1 MNFKIITR
9 IARTELATL
18 FYSPVAWLLLLAF
31 ACQVGNDFGTIMA
44 EIAKIPVL
52 GRDITFSI
60 TAGVVLGHWGL
71 YEAIQDTIYLYI
83 PLLTMNLMSREY
95 ASGSIKLLYS
105 SPVNSTQIV
114 LGKFLSMVAFALIFV
129 IILAL
134 PMIAVDY
141 TTPNIDIPLI
151 LSGLLAMFLL
161 ILTYCAVGLFMSTLT
176 SYQIVAAVA
185 TLSTLTFLNYIG
197 KIGQTSPFFRE
208 ITYWLS
214 LKGRASEMVGGLI
227 CSDDVVY
234 FLVVIAMFL
243 AFSVII
249 LSNEKA
255 HRPLWNKALRYVGV
269 LACAVLVGYISSRPV
284 MMTFHDATYSKQNT
298 LSTASQEVMSRLE
311 GPMTIT
317 TYVNLFDGEF
327 NVASPQSQMD
337 DKARFKQYTRFK
349 PEIKMKYVYYYTTP
363 TDTAFLAK
371 YPGMTIEEI
380 VADVAKKKKINPK
393 KLVTA
398 ESLKDEIDLKE
409 ENYRFVRVIERG
421 SGEKARLRLYDDMFH
436 HPNEPEISAAMKKML
451 VEPVKV
457 GALVGH
463 GERSI
468 KKGGDRDYSIF
479 ATRQR
484 MRNSMINQGFDVL
497 EVNLAEVGD
506 VPENINILLIP
517 EMRQAMTDEELASI
531 DRFVERGG
539 NLVILAD
546 VGRQEAMNP
555 LMARFGMRLLDGQIA
570 QPSPINPYHLVLS
583 RATQMAADTLK
594 GPYRTIRGRLD
605 YNAITMPGAV
615 ALEMVDSTK
624 FRPMTLLMT
633 DTLQTW
639 IERQTTDFIE
649 ETPVCDSIRGNE
661 RIGSYVTAVA
671 LTRMHKGKQ
680 QRILVMGDADCWSN
694 AELLASR
701 SGINAHNFSM
711 IPNAF
716 RWLCYGEFPV
726 SSPRPKHRDMETSLT
741 PMMMPTIKNIY
752 CIGIPFVIGLIGVIV
767 IMRRKRG

>member
-31 ACQVGNDFGTIMA
+31 ACQVGIDFGNIMT
-44 EIAKIPVL
+44 EIAKIKIL
-52 GRDITFSI
+52 GREITFSI

-95 ASGSIKLLYS
+95 ASGSVKLLYS
-105 SPVNSTQIV
+105 SPVSSTQII
-114 LGKFLSMVAFALIFV
+114 LGKFLSMVVFALIFV
-129 IILAL
+129 VILAL

-227 CSDDVVY
+227 CSDDIVY

-249 LSNEKA
+249 LSNEKT
-255 HRPLWNKALRYVGV
+255 HRPWWNKTLRYVSV
-269 LACAVLVGYISSRPV
+269 LACAVVVGYISSRPA
-284 MMTFHDATYSKQNT
+284 MMSFHDATYSKQNT
-298 LSTASQEVMSRLE
+298 LSTASQEVMSQLK

-317 TYVNLFDGEF
+317 TYVDLFDGEF
-327 NVASPQSQMD
+327 NVASPQAQME

-363 TDTAFLAK
+363 TDSAFFAK
-371 YPGMTIEEI
+371 YPGKSMEEI
-380 VADVAKKKKINPK
+380 VADVAKKMKINPK
-393 KLVTA
+393 QLVTA

-421 SGEKARLRLYDDMFH
+421 SGEKARLRLFDDMFH
-436 HPNEPEISAAMKKML
+436 HPKEAEISAAMKKML
-451 VEPVKV
+451 VDPVKV
-457 GALVGH
+457 GSLVGH

-468 KKGGDRDYSIF
+468 QKGGDRDYSIF
-479 ATRQR
+479 ATRHR
-484 MRNSMINQGFDVL
+484 MRNSMVNQGFDVV
-497 EVNLAEVGD
+497 EVNLSETKD

-517 EMRQAMTDEELASI
+517 EVRQPLADEELAAI

-546 VGRQEAMNP
+546 VGRQAVMNP
-555 LMARFGMRLLDGQIA
+555 LMARFGMRIQEGQIA
-570 QPSPINPYHLVLS
+570 QPSPINPYHIVLS
-583 RATQMAADTLK
+583 RATQLAADTLK
-594 GPYRTIRGRLD
+594 GPYRNMRARID
-605 YNAITMPGAV
+605 YHAVTMPGAV
-615 ALEMVDSTK
+615 ALEVVDTTVFK
-624 FRPMTLLMT
+624 PMTLLTT
-633 DTLQTW
+633 DTLKTW
-639 IERQTTDFIE
+639 VEKKTTDFIE
-649 ETPVCDSIRGNE
+649 ETPSCDSIRGGE
-661 RIGSYVTAVA
+661 HIGSYMTAVA
-671 LTRMHKGKQ
+671 LTRMHQGKQ

-694 AELLASR
+694 AELLATR
-701 SGINAHNFSM
+701 SGINSQNFSM

-726 SSPRPKHRDMETSLT
+726 SSPRPKHRDTETDLT
-741 PMMMPTIKNIY
+741 PMMIPNIKNIY
-752 CIGIPFVIGLIGVIV
+752 CIVVPLLIGLIGLFV

>member
-105 SPVNSTQIV
+105 SPVSSTQIV
-114 LGKFLSMVAFALIFV
+114 LGKFLSMVVFALIFV
-129 IILAL
+129 VILAL

-185 TLSTLTFLNYIG
+185 TLSTLTFLNYVG

-249 LSNEKA
+249 LSNEKT
-255 HRPLWNKALRYVGV
+255 HRPLWNRALRYVGV
-269 LACAVLVGYISSRPV
+269 LVCSVIVGYISSRPS
-284 MMTFHDATYSKQNT
+284 MMSFYDATYSKQNT
-298 LSTASQEVMSRLE
+298 LSTASQEVMSQLE

-327 NVASPQSQMD
+327 NVASPQSQME

-363 TDTAFLAK
+363 TDSAFLAK
-371 YPGMTIEEI
+371 YPGMTVEEI
-380 VADVAKKKKINPK
+380 VADVAKKKNLNPK
-393 KLVTA
+393 RLVTA
-398 ESLKDEIDLKE
+398 ESLKEEIDLKE
-409 ENYRFVRVIERG
+409 ENYRFVRVIERA
-421 SGEKARLRLYDDMFH
+421 SGEKARLRLFDDMFH
-436 HPNEPEISAAMKKML
+436 HPKESEISAAMKKML
-451 VEPVKV
+451 VDPVKV

-484 MRNSMINQGFDVL
+484 MRNSMVNQGFDVV
-497 EVNLAEVGD
+497 EVNFQESKD

-517 EMRQAMTDEELASI
+517 EMRQAMTDEELLAI

-555 LMARFGMRLLDGQIA
+555 LMARFGMRMLEGQIA
-570 QPSPINPYHLVLS
+570 QPSQINPYHIVLS
-583 RATQMAADTLK
+583 RATQVAADTLK

-615 ALEMVDSTK
+615 ALEMVDSTL

-639 IERQTTDFIE
+639 IEKQTTDFIE

-661 RIGSYVTAVA
+661 RIDSYVTAVA

-680 QRILVMGDADCWSN
+680 QRILVLGDADCWSN

-701 SGINAHNFSM
+701 AGINAHNFTM

-752 CIGIPFVIGLIGVIV
+752 CIAIPLFIGLIGVIV

>member
-1 MNFKIITR
+1 MDFKIINR

-31 ACQVGNDFGTIMA
+31 ACQVGIDFGTIIT
-44 EIAKIPVL
+44 EIAKIPVMY
-52 GRDITFSI
+52 REITFSI

-105 SPVNSTQIV
+105 SPVNSLQIV
-114 LGKFLSMVAFALIFV
+114 LGKYLSMVVFALIFLV
-129 IILAL
+129 ILAL
-134 PMIAVDY
+134 PMIALDY

-151 LSGLLAMFLL
+151 LSALLAMFLL

-176 SYQIVAAVA
+176 SYQIVSAVA
-185 TLSTLTFLNYIG
+185 TFSALTFLNYIG
-197 KIGQTSPFFRE
+197 KIGQTSPFLRD

-227 CSDDVVY
+227 CSDDIIY
-234 FLVVIAMFL
+234 FLVVILMFL
-243 AFSVII
+243 AFTVII
-249 LSNEKA
+249 LSNEKT
-255 HRPLWNKALRYVGV
+255 HRPWWNRTLRYVGV
-269 LACAVLVGYISSRPV
+269 LACAVVVGYISSRPS
-284 MMTFHDATYSKQNT
+284 MMSFYDATYSKQNT
-298 LSTASQEVMSRLE
+298 LSTASQEVMNKLD

-317 TYVNLFDGEF
+317 TYVNLFDSEF
-327 NVASPQSQMD
+327 NDASPQNQLAD
-337 DKARFKQYTRFK
+337 RTRFKQYTRFK

-393 KLVTA
+393 HLVSA

-451 VEPVKV
+451 VDPVKV

-468 KKGGDRDYSIF
+468 KKGGDRDFSIF

-484 MRNSMINQGFDVL
+484 MRNSMINQGFDVV
-497 EVNLAEVGD
+497 EVNLQETKEI
-506 VPENINILLIP
+506 PENINILLIP
-517 EMRQAMTDEELASI
+517 EMRQAMTDEELLAI

-539 NLVILAD
+539 NLAILAD

-555 LMARFGMRLLDGQIA
+555 LLARLGMRIKDGQIA
-570 QPSPINPYHLVLS
+570 QPSQINPYHLVLS
-583 RATQMAADTLK
+583 RGTQVAADTLK
-594 GPYRTIRGRLD
+594 GIYRTMRANLS

-615 ALEMVDSTK
+615 ALEVVDTTVFKPMV
-624 FRPMTLLMT
+624 LLST

-639 IERQTTDFIE
+639 VETKTTDFVE
-649 ETPVCDSIRGNE
+649 ETPVCDMKSGEQIA
-661 RIGSYVTAVA
+661 SYPTAIA
-671 LTRMHKGKQ
+671 LTRMHNGKQ
-680 QRILVMGDADCWSN
+680 QRILVLGDADCWSN
-694 AELLASR
+694 AELMASR
-701 SGINAHNFSM
+701 KGINAHNFSM

-716 RWLCYGEFPV
+716 RWMCYGEFPV
-726 SSPRPKHRDMETSLT
+726 SSPRKPHRDRETSLT
-741 PMMMPTIKNIY
+741 PMMIPTIKNIY
-752 CIGIPFVIGLIGVIV
+752 CIAIPLFIGLIGVIV

>member
-105 SPVNSTQIV
+105 SPVSSTQIV
-114 LGKFLSMVAFALIFV
+114 LGKFLSMVVFALIFV
-129 IILAL
+129 VILAL

-185 TLSTLTFLNYIG
+185 TLSTLTFLNYVG

-234 FLVVIAMFL
+234 FFVVIAMFL

-249 LSNEKA
+249 LSNEKT
-255 HRPLWNKALRYVGV
+255 HRPLWNRALRYVGV
-269 LACAVLVGYISSRPV
+269 LVCSVIVGYISSRPS
-284 MMTFHDATYSKQNT
+284 MMSFYDATYSKQNT
-298 LSTASQEVMSRLE
+298 LSTASQEVMSQLE

-327 NVASPQSQMD
+327 NVASPQSQME

-363 TDTAFLAK
+363 TDSAFLAK
-371 YPGMTIEEI
+371 YPGMTVEEI
-380 VADVAKKKKINPK
+380 VADVAKKKNLNPK
-393 KLVTA
+393 RLVTA
-398 ESLKDEIDLKE
+398 ESLKEEIDLKE
-409 ENYRFVRVIERG
+409 ENYRFVRVIERA
-421 SGEKARLRLYDDMFH
+421 SGEKARLRLFDDMFH
-436 HPNEPEISAAMKKML
+436 HPKESEISAAMKKML
-451 VEPVKV
+451 VDPVKV

-484 MRNSMINQGFDVL
+484 MRNSMVNQGFDVV
-497 EVNLAEVGD
+497 EVNFQESKD

-517 EMRQAMTDEELASI
+517 EMRQAMTDEELLAI

-555 LMARFGMRLLDGQIA
+555 LMARFGMRMLEGQIA
-570 QPSPINPYHLVLS
+570 QPSQINPYHIVLS
-583 RATQMAADTLK
+583 RATQVAADTLK

-615 ALEMVDSTK
+615 ALEMVDSTL

-639 IERQTTDFIE
+639 IEKQTTDFIE

-661 RIGSYVTAVA
+661 RIDSYVTAVA

-680 QRILVMGDADCWSN
+680 QRILVLGDADCWSN

-701 SGINAHNFSM
+701 AGINAHNFTM

-752 CIGIPFVIGLIGVIV
+752 CIAIPLFIGLIGVIV

>member
-105 SPVNSTQIV
+105 SPVSSTQIV
-114 LGKFLSMVAFALIFV
+114 LGKFLSMVVFALIFV
-129 IILAL
+129 VILAL

-185 TLSTLTFLNYIG
+185 TLSTLTFLNYVG

-249 LSNEKA
+249 LSNEKT
-255 HRPLWNKALRYVGV
+255 HRPLWNRALRYVGV
-269 LACAVLVGYISSRPV
+269 LVCAVIVGYISSRPS
-284 MMTFHDATYSKQNT
+284 MMSFYDATYSKQNT
-298 LSTASQEVMSRLE
+298 LSTASQEVMSQLE

-327 NVASPQSQMD
+327 NVASPQSQME

-363 TDTAFLAK
+363 TDSAFLAK
-371 YPGMTIEEI
+371 YPGMTVEEI
-380 VADVAKKKKINPK
+380 VADVAKKKNLNPK
-393 KLVTA
+393 RLVTA
-398 ESLKDEIDLKE
+398 ESLKEEIDLKE
-409 ENYRFVRVIERG
+409 ENYRFVRVIERA
-421 SGEKARLRLYDDMFH
+421 SGEKARLRLFDDMFH
-436 HPNEPEISAAMKKML
+436 HPKESEISAAMKKML
-451 VEPVKV
+451 VDPVKV

-468 KKGGDRDYSIF
+468 KKGGDRDFSIF

-484 MRNSMINQGFDVL
+484 MRNSMINQGFDVV
-497 EVNLAEVGD
+497 EVNLQETKE

-517 EMRQAMTDEELASI
+517 EMRQAMTDEELLAI

-555 LMARFGMRLLDGQIA
+555 LLARLGMRMKDGQIA
-570 QPSPINPYHLVLS
+570 QPSQINPYHLVLS

-594 GPYRTIRGRLD
+594 GPYRTIRARMD

-615 ALEMVDSTK
+615 ALEVVDTTV

-639 IERQTTDFIE
+639 IEKQTTDFIE
-649 ETPVCDSIRGNE
+649 ETPTCDTVSGNE
-661 RIGSYVTAVA
+661 CIGSYVTAVA
-671 LTRMHKGKQ
+671 LTRMHNGKQ

-701 SGINAHNFSM
+701 AGINAHNFTM

-752 CIGIPFVIGLIGVIV
+752 CIGIPLFIGLIGVIV

>member
-1 MNFKIITR
+1 MDFKIINR

-31 ACQVGNDFGTIMA
+31 ACQVGIDFGTIIT
-44 EIAKIPVL
+44 EIAKIPVMD
-52 GRDITFSI
+52 REITFSI

-105 SPVNSTQIV
+105 SPVNSLQIV
-114 LGKFLSMVAFALIFV
+114 LGKYLSMVVFALIFLV
-129 IILAL
+129 ILAL
-134 PMIAVDY
+134 PMIALDY

-151 LSGLLAMFLL
+151 LSALLAMFLL

-176 SYQIVAAVA
+176 SYQIVSAVA
-185 TLSTLTFLNYIG
+185 TFSALTFLNYIG
-197 KIGQTSPFFRE
+197 KIGQTSPFLRD

-227 CSDDVVY
+227 CSDDIIY
-234 FLVVIAMFL
+234 FLVVILMFL
-243 AFSVII
+243 AFTVII
-249 LSNEKA
+249 LSNEKT
-255 HRPLWNKALRYVGV
+255 HRPWWNRTLRYVGV
-269 LACAVLVGYISSRPV
+269 LACAVVVGYISSRPS
-284 MMTFHDATYSKQNT
+284 MMSFYDATYSKQNT
-298 LSTASQEVMSRLE
+298 LSTASQEVMNKLD

-317 TYVNLFDGEF
+317 TYVNLFDSEF
-327 NVASPQSQMD
+327 NDASPQNQLAD
-337 DKARFKQYTRFK
+337 RTRFKQYTRFK

-371 YPGMTIEEI
+371 YPGTTIEEI

-393 KLVTA
+393 HLVSA

-409 ENYRFVRVIERG
+409 ENYRFVRVIERA
-421 SGEKARLRLYDDMFH
+421 SGEKARLRLFDDMFH
-436 HPNEPEISAAMKKML
+436 HPKESEISAAMKKML
-451 VEPVKV
+451 VDPVKV

-468 KKGGDRDYSIF
+468 KKGGDRDFSIF

-484 MRNSMINQGFDVL
+484 MRNSMINQGFDVV
-497 EVNLAEVGD
+497 EVNLQETKEI
-506 VPENINILLIP
+506 PENINILLIP
-517 EMRQAMTDEELASI
+517 EMRQAMTDEELLAI

-539 NLVILAD
+539 NLAILAD

-555 LMARFGMRLLDGQIA
+555 LLARLGMRIKDGQIA
-570 QPSPINPYHLVLS
+570 QPSQINPYHLVLS
-583 RATQMAADTLK
+583 RGTQVAADTLK
-594 GPYRTIRGRLD
+594 GIYRTMRANLS

-615 ALEMVDSTK
+615 ALEVVDTTVFKPMV
-624 FRPMTLLMT
+624 LLST

-639 IERQTTDFIE
+639 VETKTTDFVE
-649 ETPVCDSIRGNE
+649 ETPVCDMKSGEHIA
-661 RIGSYVTAVA
+661 SYPTAIA
-671 LTRMHKGKQ
+671 LTRMHNGKQ
-680 QRILVMGDADCWSN
+680 QRILVLGDADCWSN
-694 AELLASR
+694 AELMASR
-701 SGINAHNFSM
+701 KGINAHNFSM

-716 RWLCYGEFPV
+716 RWMCYGEFPV
-726 SSPRPKHRDMETSLT
+726 SSPRKPHRDRETSLT
-741 PMMMPTIKNIY
+741 PMMIPTIKNIY
-752 CIGIPFVIGLIGVIV
+752 CIAIPLFIGLIGVIV

>member
-105 SPVNSTQIV
+105 SPVSSTQIV
-114 LGKFLSMVAFALIFV
+114 LGKFLSMVVFALIFV
-129 IILAL
+129 VILAL

-185 TLSTLTFLNYIG
+185 TLSTLTFLNYVG
-197 KIGQTSPFFRE
+197 KIGQTSSFFRE

-249 LSNEKA
+249 LSNEKT
-255 HRPLWNKALRYVGV
+255 HRPLWNRALRYVGV
-269 LACAVLVGYISSRPV
+269 LVCAVIVGYISSRPS
-284 MMTFHDATYSKQNT
+284 MMSFYDATYSKQNT
-298 LSTASQEVMSRLE
+298 LSTASQEVMSQLE

-327 NVASPQSQMD
+327 NVASPQSQME

-363 TDTAFLAK
+363 TDSAFLAK
-371 YPGMTIEEI
+371 YPGMTVEEI
-380 VADVAKKKKINPK
+380 VADVAKKKNLNPK
-393 KLVTA
+393 RLVTA
-398 ESLKDEIDLKE
+398 ESLKEEIDLKE
-409 ENYRFVRVIERG
+409 ENYRFVRVIERA
-421 SGEKARLRLYDDMFH
+421 SGEKARLRLFDDMFH
-436 HPNEPEISAAMKKML
+436 HPKESEISAAMKKML
-451 VEPVKV
+451 VDPVKV

-468 KKGGDRDYSIF
+468 KKGGDRDFSIF

-484 MRNSMINQGFDVL
+484 MRNSMINQGFDVV
-497 EVNLAEVGD
+497 EVNLQETKEI
-506 VPENINILLIP
+506 PENINILLIP
-517 EMRQAMTDEELASI
+517 EMRQAMTDEELLAI

-539 NLVILAD
+539 NLAILAD

-555 LMARFGMRLLDGQIA
+555 LLARLGMRMKDGQIA
-570 QPSPINPYHLVLS
+570 QPSQINPYHLVLS

-594 GPYRTIRGRLD
+594 GPYRTIRARMD

-615 ALEMVDSTK
+615 ALEVVDTTV

-639 IERQTTDFIE
+639 IEKQTTDFIE
-649 ETPVCDSIRGNE
+649 ETPTCDTVSGNE
-661 RIGSYVTAVA
+661 CIGSYVTAVA
-671 LTRMHKGKQ
+671 LTRMHNGKQ

-701 SGINAHNFSM
+701 AGINAHNFTM

-752 CIGIPFVIGLIGVIV
+752 CIGIPLFIGLIGVIV

>member
-105 SPVNSTQIV
+105 SPVSSTQIV
-114 LGKFLSMVAFALIFV
+114 LGKFLSMVVFALIFV
-129 IILAL
+129 VILAL

-185 TLSTLTFLNYIG
+185 TLSTLTFLNYVG

-249 LSNEKA
+249 LSNEKT
-255 HRPLWNKALRYVGV
+255 HRPLWNRALRYVGV
-269 LACAVLVGYISSRPV
+269 LVCAVIVGYISSRPS
-284 MMTFHDATYSKQNT
+284 MMSFYDATYSKQNT
-298 LSTASQEVMSRLE
+298 LSTASQEVMSQLE

-327 NVASPQSQMD
+327 NVASPQSQME

-363 TDTAFLAK
+363 TDSAFLAK
-371 YPGMTIEEI
+371 YPGMTVEEI
-380 VADVAKKKKINPK
+380 VADVAKKKNLNPK
-393 KLVTA
+393 RLVTA
-398 ESLKDEIDLKE
+398 ESLKEEIDLKE
-409 ENYRFVRVIERG
+409 ENYRFVRVIERA
-421 SGEKARLRLYDDMFH
+421 SGEKARLRLFDDMFH
-436 HPNEPEISAAMKKML
+436 HPKESEISAAMKKML
-451 VEPVKV
+451 VDPVKV

-468 KKGGDRDYSIF
+468 KKGGDRDFSIF

-484 MRNSMINQGFDVL
+484 MRNSMINQGFDVV
-497 EVNLAEVGD
+497 EVNLQETKD

-517 EMRQAMTDEELASI
+517 EMRQAMTDEELLAI

-555 LMARFGMRLLDGQIA
+555 LMARFGMRMLEGQIA
-570 QPSPINPYHLVLS
+570 QPSQINPYHIVLS
-583 RATQMAADTLK
+583 RATQVAADTLK

-615 ALEMVDSTK
+615 ALEMVDSTL

-639 IERQTTDFIE
+639 IEKQTTDFIE

-661 RIGSYVTAVA
+661 RIDSYVTAVA

-680 QRILVMGDADCWSN
+680 QRILVLGDADCWSN

-701 SGINAHNFSM
+701 AGINAHNFTM

-752 CIGIPFVIGLIGVIV
+752 CIGIPLFIGLVGVIV

>member
-363 TDTAFLAK
+363 TDSAFLAK
-371 YPGMTIEEI
+371 YPGMTVEEI
-380 VADVAKKKKINPK
+380 VADVAKKKNLNPK
-393 KLVTA
+393 HLVSA

>member
-1 MNFKIITR
+1 MNFRIITR

-31 ACQVGNDFGTIMA
+31 ACQVGIDFGTIIT
-44 EIAKIPVL
+44 EIAKIPVMD
-52 GRDITFSI
+52 REITFSI
-60 TAGVVLGHWGL
+60 TAGVVLGSWGL

-105 SPVNSTQIV
+105 SPVSSMQII
-114 LGKFLSMVAFALIFV
+114 LGKFLSMVVFALIFLV
-129 IILAL
+129 ILAL
-134 PMIAVDY
+134 PMIALDY

-151 LSGLLAMFLL
+151 LAALLAMFLL

-185 TLSTLTFLNYIG
+185 TFSALTFLNYIG
-197 KIGQTSPFFRE
+197 KIGQTSPFLRD

-227 CSDDVVY
+227 CSDDIVY

-249 LSNEKA
+249 LNNEKT
-255 HRPLWNKALRYVGV
+255 HRPWWNRSLRYVGV
-269 LACAVLVGYISSRPV
+269 LACAVVIGYISSRPS
-284 MMTFHDATYSKQNT
+284 MMSFYDATYSKQNT
-298 LSTASQEVMSRLE
+298 LSTASQEVMKQLE

-317 TYVNLFDGEF
+317 TYVNLFDSEF
-327 NVASPQSQMD
+327 KDASPQNQLED
-337 DKARFKQYTRFK
+337 RARFKQYTRFK

-398 ESLKDEIDLKE
+398 ESLKEEIDLKE
-409 ENYRFVRVIERG
+409 ENYRFVRVVERG
-421 SGEKARLRLYDDMFH
+421 SGEKARLRLFDDMFH
-436 HPNEPEISAAMKKML
+436 HPKEPEISAAMKKML
-451 VEPVKV
+451 VDPVKV

-484 MRNSMINQGFDVL
+484 MRNSMINQGFDVV
-497 EVNLAEVGD
+497 EVNLTEIKD
-506 VPENINILLIP
+506 VPTEINILLIP
-517 EMRQAMTDEELASI
+517 EMRQAMTDDELAAV
-531 DRFVERGG
+531 DRFIERGG
-539 NLVILAD
+539 NLVVLAD
-546 VGRQEAMNP
+546 VGRQEEMNP
-555 LMARFGMRLLDGQIA
+555 LLARLGMRIKEGQIA
-570 QPSPINPYHLVLS
+570 QPSTVNPYHLVLS
-583 RATQMAADTLK
+583 RGTQLAADTLK
-594 GPYRTIRGRLD
+594 GPYRTMRANLKIH
-605 YNAITMPGAV
+605 AVTMPGAV
-615 ALEMVDSTK
+615 ALEVVDTTVFKPMV
-624 FRPMTLLMT
+624 LLST

-639 IERQTTDFIE
+639 IETKTTDFVE
-649 ETPVCDSIRGNE
+649 ETPVCDSISGE
-661 RIGSYVTAVA
+661 RISSYPTAVA
-671 LTRMHKGKQ
+671 LTRMHNGKQ
-680 QRILVMGDADCWSN
+680 QRFLVLGDADCWSN

-701 SGINAHNFSM
+701 KGINAHNFPM

-726 SSPRPKHRDMETSLT
+726 SSPRKPHRDKETSLT
-741 PMMMPTIKNIY
+741 PMMIPTIKNIY
-752 CIGIPFVIGLIGVIV
+752 CIGIPLVIGLIGTVV

>member
-105 SPVNSTQIV
+105 SPVSSTQIV
-114 LGKFLSMVAFALIFV
+114 LGKFLSMVVFALIFV
-129 IILAL
+129 VILAL

-185 TLSTLTFLNYIG
+185 TLSTLTFLNYVG

-249 LSNEKA
+249 LSNEKT
-255 HRPLWNKALRYVGV
+255 HRPLWNRALRYVGV
-269 LACAVLVGYISSRPV
+269 LVCAVIVGYISSRPS
-284 MMTFHDATYSKQNT
+284 MMSFYDATYSKQNT
-298 LSTASQEVMSRLE
+298 LSTASQEVMSQLE

-327 NVASPQSQMD
+327 NVASPQSQME

-363 TDTAFLAK
+363 TDSAFLAK
-371 YPGMTIEEI
+371 YPGMTVEEI
-380 VADVAKKKKINPK
+380 VADVAKKKNLNPK
-393 KLVTA
+393 RLVTA
-398 ESLKDEIDLKE
+398 ESLKEEIDLKE
-409 ENYRFVRVIERG
+409 ENYRFVRVIERA
-421 SGEKARLRLYDDMFH
+421 SGEKARLRLFDDMFH
-436 HPNEPEISAAMKKML
+436 HPKESEISAAMKKML
-451 VEPVKV
+451 VDPVKV

-468 KKGGDRDYSIF
+468 KKGGDRDFSIF

-484 MRNSMINQGFDVL
+484 MRNSMINQGFDVV
-497 EVNLAEVGD
+497 EVNLQETKE

-517 EMRQAMTDEELASI
+517 EMRQAMTDEELLAI

-555 LMARFGMRLLDGQIA
+555 LLARLGMRMKDGQIA
-570 QPSPINPYHLVLS
+570 QPSQINPYHLVLS
-583 RATQMAADTLK
+583 RATQIAADTLK
-594 GPYRTIRGRLD
+594 GPYRTIRARMD

-615 ALEMVDSTK
+615 ALEVVDTTV

-639 IERQTTDFIE
+639 IEKQTTDFIE
-649 ETPVCDSIRGNE
+649 ETPTCDTVSGNE
-661 RIGSYVTAVA
+661 CIGSYVTAVA
-671 LTRMHKGKQ
+671 LTRMHNGKQ

-701 SGINAHNFSM
+701 AGINAHNFTM

-752 CIGIPFVIGLIGVIV
+752 CIGIPLFIGLIGVIV

>member
-1 MNFKIITR
+1 MDFKIITR

-31 ACQVGNDFGTIMA
+31 ACQVGIDYGTIIT
-44 EIAKIPVL
+44 EIAKIPVMD
-52 GRDITFSI
+52 REITFSI
-60 TAGVVLGHWGL
+60 TAGVVLGTWGL

-105 SPVNSTQIV
+105 SPVNSLQIV
-114 LGKFLSMVAFALIFV
+114 LGKFLSMVVFALIFLV
-129 IILAL
+129 ILAL
-134 PMIAVDY
+134 PMIALDY
-141 TTPNIDIPLI
+141 TTPNIDVPLI
-151 LSGLLAMFLL
+151 LAALLAMFLL

-185 TLSTLTFLNYIG
+185 TFSTLTFLNYIG
-197 KIGQTSPFFRE
+197 KIGQSSPFLRD

-227 CSDDVVY
+227 CSDDIVY

-249 LSNEKA
+249 LSNEKT
-255 HRPLWNKALRYVGV
+255 HRPWWNRTLRYVGV
-269 LACAVLVGYISSRPV
+269 LACAVVIGYISSRPS
-284 MMTFHDATYSKQNT
+284 MMSFYDATYSKQNT
-298 LSTASQEVMSRLE
+298 LSEASQEVMKQLE

-327 NVASPQSQMD
+327 SDASPQNQLTD
-337 DKARFKQYTRFK
+337 RTRFKKYTRFK

-363 TDTAFLAK
+363 TDSAFWTK
-371 YPGMTIEEI
+371 YPGMTIEEV

-398 ESLKDEIDLKE
+398 ESLKDEIDLSE

-421 SGEKARLRLYDDMFH
+421 SGEKARLRLFDDMFH
-436 HPNEPEISAAMKKML
+436 HPNEAEISAAMKKML
-451 VEPVKV
+451 VDPVKV

-497 EVNLAEVGD
+497 EVNLAETKD
-506 VPENINILLIP
+506 VPEDINILLVP
-517 EMRQAMTDEELASI
+517 EMRQAMTDEELAAI
-531 DRFVERGG
+531 DRFIERGG
-539 NLVILAD
+539 NLVVLAD
-546 VGRQEAMNP
+546 VGRQEVMNP
-555 LMARFGMRLLDGQIA
+555 LLARVGMRMKEGQIA
-570 QPSPINPYHLVLS
+570 QPSQINPYHLVLS
-583 RATQMAADTLK
+583 RGTQLAADTLK
-594 GPYRTIRGRLD
+594 GIYRTMRANLN
-605 YNAITMPGAV
+605 YHAVTMPGAV
-615 ALEMVDSTK
+615 ALEVVDTTVFKPMV
-624 FRPMTLLMT
+624 LLST

-639 IERQTTDFIE
+639 IETKTTDFVE
-649 ETPVCDSIRGNE
+649 ETPVCDSISGE
-661 RIGSYVTAVA
+661 RIASYPTAVA
-671 LTRMHKGKQ
+671 LTRMHNGKQ
-680 QRILVMGDADCWSN
+680 QRVLVLGDADCWSN
-694 AELLASR
+694 AELLANR
-701 SGINAHNFSM
+701 KGINAHNFPM

-726 SSPRPKHRDMETSLT
+726 SSPRKPHRDRETSMT
-741 PMMMPTIKNIY
+741 PMMIPTIKNIY
-752 CIGIPFVIGLIGVIV
+752 CIGIPCLIGLIGTIV
-767 IMRRKRG
+767 IMRRRRG

>member
-105 SPVNSTQIV
+105 SPVSSTQIV
-114 LGKFLSMVAFALIFV
+114 LGKFLSMVVFALIFV
-129 IILAL
+129 VILAL

-185 TLSTLTFLNYIG
+185 TLSTLTFLNYVG

-249 LSNEKA
+249 LSNEKT
-255 HRPLWNKALRYVGV
+255 HRPLWNRALRYVGV
-269 LACAVLVGYISSRPV
+269 LVCAVIVGYISSRPS
-284 MMTFHDATYSKQNT
+284 MMSFYDATYSKQNT
-298 LSTASQEVMSRLE
+298 LSTASQEVMSQLE

-327 NVASPQSQMD
+327 NVASPQSQME

-363 TDTAFLAK
+363 TDSAFLAK
-371 YPGMTIEEI
+371 YPGMTVEEI
-380 VADVAKKKKINPK
+380 VADVAKKKNLNPK
-393 KLVTA
+393 RLVTA
-398 ESLKDEIDLKE
+398 ESLKEEIDLKE
-409 ENYRFVRVIERG
+409 ENYRFVRVIERA
-421 SGEKARLRLYDDMFH
+421 SGEKARLRLFDDMFH
-436 HPNEPEISAAMKKML
+436 HPKESEISAAMKKML
-451 VEPVKV
+451 VDPVKV

-484 MRNSMINQGFDVL
+484 MRNSMVNQGFDVV
-497 EVNLAEVGD
+497 EVNFQESKD

-517 EMRQAMTDEELASI
+517 EMRQAMTDEELLAI

-546 VGRQEAMNP
+546 VGRQEAMNL
-555 LMARFGMRLLDGQIA
+555 LMARFGMRMLEGQIA
-570 QPSPINPYHLVLS
+570 QPSQINPYHIVLS
-583 RATQMAADTLK
+583 RATQVAADTLK

-615 ALEMVDSTK
+615 ALEMVDSTL

-639 IERQTTDFIE
+639 IEKQTTDFIE

-661 RIGSYVTAVA
+661 RIDSYVTAVA

-680 QRILVMGDADCWSN
+680 QRILVLGDADCWSN

-701 SGINAHNFSM
+701 AGINAHNFTM

-752 CIGIPFVIGLIGVIV
+752 CIAIPLFIGLIGVIV

>member
-1 MNFKIITR
+1 MDFKIITR

-31 ACQVGNDFGTIMA
+31 ACQVGIDFGTIIT
-44 EIAKIPVL
+44 EIAKIPVMD
-52 GRDITFSI
+52 REITFSI
-60 TAGVVLGHWGL
+60 TAGVVLGHNGL

-105 SPVNSTQIV
+105 SPVNSIQIV
-114 LGKFLSMVAFALIFV
+114 LGKFLSMVVFALIFLV
-129 IILAL
+129 ILAL
-134 PMIAVDY
+134 PMIALDY

-151 LSGLLAMFLL
+151 LAALLAMFLL
-161 ILTYCAVGLFMSTLT
+161 ILTYCSVGLFMSTLT

-185 TLSTLTFLNYIG
+185 TFSTLTFLNYIG
-197 KIGQTSPFFRE
+197 KIGQSSPFLRD

-227 CSDDVVY
+227 CSDDIVY

-249 LSNEKA
+249 LSNEKT
-255 HRPLWNKALRYVGV
+255 HRPLWNRALRYVGV
-269 LACAVLVGYISSRPV
+269 LAFAVLVGYISSRPS
-284 MMTFHDATYSKQNT
+284 MMSFHDATYSKQNT
-298 LSTASQEVMSRLE
+298 LSTASQEVMNQLE

-317 TYVNLFDGEF
+317 TYVNLFDSEF
-327 NVASPQSQMD
+327 DEASPRNQLAD
-337 DKARFKQYTRFK
+337 RTRFKQYTRFK

-398 ESLKDEIDLKE
+398 ESLKEEIDLKE

-436 HPNEPEISAAMKKML
+436 HPKEPEISAAMKKML
-451 VEPVKV
+451 VDPVKV

-484 MRNSMINQGFDVL
+484 MRNSMINQGFDVV
-497 EVNLAEVGD
+497 EVNLAEIKD
-506 VPENINILLIP
+506 VPENINILIVP
-517 EMRQAMTDEELASI
+517 EIRQAMADEELAAV
-531 DRFVERGG
+531 DRFIERGG
-539 NLVILAD
+539 NMVVLAD
-546 VGRQEAMNP
+546 VGRQEVMNP
-555 LMARFGMRLLDGQIA
+555 LLARLGMRMKEGQIA
-570 QPSPINPYHLVLS
+570 QPSQINPYHLVLS
-583 RATQMAADTLK
+583 RSTPLAADTLK
-594 GPYRTIRGRLD
+594 GIYRTIRANLS

-615 ALEMVDSTK
+615 ALEVVDTTVFKPMV
-624 FRPMTLLMT
+624 LLST
-633 DTLQTW
+633 DTLKTW
-639 IERQTTDFIE
+639 VETKTTDFIE
-649 ETPVCDSIRGNE
+649 ETPVCDSIAGE
-661 RIGSYVTAVA
+661 RIASYPTAVA
-671 LTRMHKGKQ
+671 LTRMHNGKQ
-680 QRILVMGDADCWSN
+680 QRLLVLGDADCWSN
-694 AELLASR
+694 AELMASR
-701 SGINAHNFSM
+701 KGINAHNFSM

-716 RWLCYGEFPV
+716 RWMCYGEFPV
-726 SSPRPKHRDMETSLT
+726 SSPRKPHRDRETSMT
-741 PMMMPTIKNIY
+741 PMMIPTIKNIY
-752 CIGIPFVIGLIGVIV
+752 CIGIPLFIGLIGVIV
-767 IMRRKRG
+767 IMRRRRG

>member
-1 MNFKIITR
+1 MDFKIINR

-31 ACQVGNDFGTIMA
+31 ACQVGIDFGTIIT
-44 EIAKIPVL
+44 EIAKIPVMD
-52 GRDITFSI
+52 REITFSI

-105 SPVNSTQIV
+105 SPVNSIQIV
-114 LGKFLSMVAFALIFV
+114 LGKYLSMVVFALIFLV
-129 IILAL
+129 ILAL
-134 PMIAVDY
+134 PMIALDY

-151 LSGLLAMFLL
+151 LSALLAMFLL

-176 SYQIVAAVA
+176 SYQIVSAVA
-185 TLSTLTFLNYIG
+185 TFSALTFLNYIG
-197 KIGQTSPFFRE
+197 KIGQTSPFLRD

-227 CSDDVVY
+227 CSDDIIY
-234 FLVVIAMFL
+234 FLVVILMFL
-243 AFSVII
+243 AFTVII
-249 LSNEKA
+249 LSNEKT
-255 HRPLWNKALRYVGV
+255 HRPWWNRTLRYVGV
-269 LACAVLVGYISSRPV
+269 LACAVVVGYISSRPS
-284 MMTFHDATYSKQNT
+284 MMSFYDATYSKQNT
-298 LSTASQEVMSRLE
+298 LSTASQKVMNKLD

-317 TYVNLFDGEF
+317 TYVNLFDSEF
-327 NVASPQSQMD
+327 SDASPQNQLAD
-337 DKARFKQYTRFK
+337 RTRFKQYTRFK

-393 KLVTA
+393 HLVSA

-451 VEPVKV
+451 VDPVKV

-468 KKGGDRDYSIF
+468 KKGGDRDFSIF

-484 MRNSMINQGFDVL
+484 MRNSMINQGFDVV
-497 EVNLAEVGD
+497 EVNLQETKEI
-506 VPENINILLIP
+506 PENINILLIP
-517 EMRQAMTDEELASI
+517 EMRQAMTDEELLAI

-539 NLVILAD
+539 NLAILAD

-555 LMARFGMRLLDGQIA
+555 LLARLGMRIKDGQIA
-570 QPSPINPYHLVLS
+570 QPSQINPYHLVLS
-583 RATQMAADTLK
+583 RGTQVAADTLK
-594 GPYRTIRGRLD
+594 GIYRTMRANLS

-615 ALEMVDSTK
+615 ALEVVDTTVFKPMV
-624 FRPMTLLMT
+624 LLST

-639 IERQTTDFIE
+639 VETKTTDFVE
-649 ETPVCDSIRGNE
+649 ETPVCDMKSGEQIA
-661 RIGSYVTAVA
+661 SYPTAIA
-671 LTRMHKGKQ
+671 LTRMHHGKQ
-680 QRILVMGDADCWSN
+680 QRILVLGDADCWSN
-694 AELLASR
+694 AELMASR
-701 SGINAHNFSM
+701 KGINAHNFSM

-716 RWLCYGEFPV
+716 RWMCYGEFPV
-726 SSPRPKHRDMETSLT
+726 SSPRKPHRDRETSLT
-741 PMMMPTIKNIY
+741 PMMIPTIKNIY
-752 CIGIPFVIGLIGVIV
+752 CIAIPLFIGLIGVIV

>member
-1 MNFKIITR
+1 MDFKIITR

-31 ACQVGNDFGTIMA
+31 ACQVGIDFGTIIT
-44 EIAKIPVL
+44 EIAKIPVMD
-52 GRDITFSI
+52 REITFSI
-60 TAGVVLGHWGL
+60 TAGVVLGHNGL
-71 YEAIQDTIYLYI
+71 YETIQDTIYLYI

-105 SPVNSTQIV
+105 SPVSSTQIV
-114 LGKFLSMVAFALIFV
+114 LGKFLSMVVFALIFV
-129 IILAL
+129 VILAL
-134 PMIAVDY
+134 PMITVDL

-185 TLSTLTFLNYIG
+185 TFSTLTFLNYIG
-197 KIGQTSPFFRE
+197 KIGQTSPFLRD

-227 CSDDVVY
+227 CSDDIVY
-234 FLVVIAMFL
+234 FLVVIVMFL

-249 LSNEKA
+249 LSNEKT
-255 HRPLWNKALRYVGV
+255 HRPLWNRALRYVSV
-269 LACAVLVGYISSRPV
+269 LACAVLVGYISSRPS
-284 MMTFHDATYSKQNT
+284 MMSFYDATYSKQNT
-298 LSTASQEVMSRLE
+298 LSTASQEVMNQLE

-317 TYVNLFDGEF
+317 TYVNLFDSEF
-327 NVASPQSQMD
+327 DEASPQNQLQD
-337 DKARFKQYTRFK
+337 RTRFKQYTRFK
-349 PEIKMKYVYYYTTP
+349 PEIKMKYVYYYKTP

-393 KLVTA
+393 NLVTA
-398 ESLKDEIDLKE
+398 ESLKDKIDLKE
-409 ENYRFVRVIERG
+409 ENHRFVRVVERG
-421 SGEKARLRLYDDMFH
+421 SGEQARLRLFDDMLH
-436 HPNEPEISAAMKKML
+436 HPKEPEISAAMKKML
-451 VEPVKV
+451 VDPVKV

-484 MRNSMINQGFDVL
+484 MRNSMINQGFDVQ
-497 EVNLAEVGD
+497 EVNLEDVKD

-517 EMRQAMTDEELASI
+517 EMRQAMTDDELAAI

-555 LMARFGMRLLDGQIA
+555 LMARFGMRILDGQIA

-583 RATQMAADTLK
+583 RATKMAADTLK
-594 GPYRTIRGRLD
+594 GCYRTMRIKLD
-605 YNAITMPGAV
+605 YHAVTMPGAV
-615 ALEMVDSTK
+615 ALEMVDSTVFK
-624 FRPMTLLMT
+624 PMTLLMT

-639 IERQTTDFIE
+639 IEKQTTDFIE
-649 ETPVCDSIRGNE
+649 ETPACDSIRGNE

-701 SGINAHNFSM
+701 KGINAHNFNM

-726 SSPRPKHRDMETSLT
+726 SSPRLKHRDTETSLT
-741 PMMMPTIKNIY
+741 PMMLPTIKNIY

>member
-105 SPVNSTQIV
+105 SPVSSTQIV
-114 LGKFLSMVAFALIFV
+114 LGKFLSMVVFALIFV
-129 IILAL
+129 VILAL

-185 TLSTLTFLNYIG
+185 TLSTLTFLNYVG

-249 LSNEKA
+249 LSNEKT
-255 HRPLWNKALRYVGV
+255 HRPLWNRALRYVGV
-269 LACAVLVGYISSRPV
+269 LVCAVIVGYISSRPS
-284 MMTFHDATYSKQNT
+284 MMSFYDATYSKQNT
-298 LSTASQEVMSRLE
+298 LSTASQEVMSQLE

-327 NVASPQSQMD
+327 NVASPQSQME

-363 TDTAFLAK
+363 TDSAFLAK
-371 YPGMTIEEI
+371 YPGMTVEEI
-380 VADVAKKKKINPK
+380 VADVAKKKNLNPK
-393 KLVTA
+393 RLVTA
-398 ESLKDEIDLKE
+398 ESLKEEIDLKE
-409 ENYRFVRVIERG
+409 ENYRFVRVIERA
-421 SGEKARLRLYDDMFH
+421 SGEKARLRLFDDMFH
-436 HPNEPEISAAMKKML
+436 HPKESEISAAMKKML
-451 VEPVKV
+451 VDPVKV

-484 MRNSMINQGFDVL
+484 MRNSMVNQGFDVV
-497 EVNLAEVGD
+497 EVNFQESKD

-517 EMRQAMTDEELASI
+517 EMRQAMTDEELLAI

-555 LMARFGMRLLDGQIA
+555 LMARFGMRMLEGQIA
-570 QPSPINPYHLVLS
+570 QPSQINPYHIVLS
-583 RATQMAADTLK
+583 RATQVAADTLK

-615 ALEMVDSTK
+615 ALEMVDSTL

-639 IERQTTDFIE
+639 IEKQTTDFIE
-649 ETPVCDSIRGNE
+649 ETPTCDTVSGNE
-661 RIGSYVTAVA
+661 CIGSYVTAVA

-680 QRILVMGDADCWSN
+680 QRILVLGDADCWSN

-701 SGINAHNFSM
+701 AGINAHNFTM

-752 CIGIPFVIGLIGVIV
+752 CIAIPLFIGLIGVIV

>member
-18 FYSPVAWLLLLAF
+18 FFSPVAWLLLLAF
-31 ACQVGNDFGTIMA
+31 ACQVGIDFGYVLN
-44 EIAKIPVL
+44 EIVKIKML
-52 GRDITFSI
+52 GREINFSI
-60 TAGVVLGHWGL
+60 TAGVTLGTWGL

-105 SPVNSTQIV
+105 SPVSSTQIV
-114 LGKFLSMVAFALIFV
+114 LGKFLSMVVFALIFV
-129 IILAL
+129 VILAL
-134 PMIAVDY
+134 PMVSIDL
-141 TTPNIDIPLI
+141 TTPNMDIPLI

-185 TLSTLTFLNYIG
+185 TLSTLTFLNYVG
-197 KIGQTSPFFRE
+197 KLGQTSPMLRE
-208 ITYWLS
+208 FTYWLS

-249 LSNEKA
+249 LSNEKT

-269 LACAVLVGYISSRPV
+269 LACAVLVGYVSSRPV
-284 MMTFHDATYSKQNT
+284 MMTFHDATYSNQNT
-298 LSTASQEVMSRLE
+298 LSAASQEVMNRLE

-317 TYVNLFDGEF
+317 TYVDVFDGEF
-327 NVASPQSQMD
+327 DVASPQNQLAD
-337 DKARFKQYTRFK
+337 RTRFKQYTRFK
-349 PEIKMKYVYYYTTP
+349 PEIKMKYVYYYSTP
-363 TDTAFLAK
+363 SDSVFLAK

-380 VADVAKKKKINPK
+380 AADVAKKKGLNPK
-393 KLVTA
+393 KLVSA

-421 SGEKARLRLYDDMFH
+421 SGEQARLRLFDDMFH
-436 HPNEPEISAAMKKML
+436 HPKEAEISAAMKKML
-451 VEPVKV
+451 VDPVKV

-484 MRNSMINQGFDVL
+484 MRNSMINQGFDVV
-497 EVNLAEVGD
+497 EVNLEEVKD

-517 EMRQAMTDEELASI
+517 EMRQAMTDEELAAI

-555 LMARFGMRLLDGQIA
+555 LMARFGMRMLDGQIA
-570 QPSPINPYHLVLS
+570 QPSRINPYHLVLS
-583 RATQMAADTLK
+583 RATQVAADTLK

-639 IERQTTDFIE
+639 IEKQTTDFIE

-701 SGINAHNFSM
+701 SGINAHNFTM

>member
-1 MNFKIITR
+1 MDFKIITR

-31 ACQVGNDFGTIMA
+31 ACQVGIDFGTIIT
-44 EIAKIPVL
+44 EIAKIPVMD
-52 GRDITFSI
+52 REITFSI
-60 TAGVVLGHWGL
+60 TAGVVLGHNGL

-105 SPVNSTQIV
+105 SPVNSIQIV
-114 LGKFLSMVAFALIFV
+114 LGKFLSMVVFALIFLV
-129 IILAL
+129 ILAL
-134 PMIAVDY
+134 PMIALDY
-141 TTPNIDIPLI
+141 TTPNIDVPLI
-151 LSGLLAMFLL
+151 LAALLAMFLL
-161 ILTYCAVGLFMSTLT
+161 ILTYCSVGLFMSTLT

-185 TLSTLTFLNYIG
+185 TFSTLTFLNYIG
-197 KIGQTSPFFRE
+197 KIGQSSPFLRD

-227 CSDDVVY
+227 CSDDIVY

-249 LSNEKA
+249 LSNEKT
-255 HRPLWNKALRYVGV
+255 HRPLWNRALRYVGV
-269 LACAVLVGYISSRPV
+269 LAFAVLVGYISSRPS
-284 MMTFHDATYSKQNT
+284 MMSFHDATYSKQNT
-298 LSTASQEVMSRLE
+298 LSTASQEVMNQLE

-317 TYVNLFDGEF
+317 TYVNLFDSEF
-327 NVASPQSQMD
+327 DEASPRNQLAD
-337 DKARFKQYTRFK
+337 RTRFKQYTRFK

-398 ESLKDEIDLKE
+398 ESLKEEIDLKE

-436 HPNEPEISAAMKKML
+436 HPKEPEISAAMKKML
-451 VEPVKV
+451 VDPVKV

-484 MRNSMINQGFDVL
+484 MRNSMINQGFDVV
-497 EVNLAEVGD
+497 EVNLAEIKD
-506 VPENINILLIP
+506 VPENINILIVP
-517 EMRQAMTDEELASI
+517 EMRQAMADEELAAV
-531 DRFVERGG
+531 DRFIERGG
-539 NLVILAD
+539 NMVVLAD
-546 VGRQEAMNP
+546 VGRQEVMNP
-555 LMARFGMRLLDGQIA
+555 LLARLGMRMKEGQIA
-570 QPSPINPYHLVLS
+570 QPSQINPYHLVLS
-583 RATQMAADTLK
+583 RSTPLAADTLK
-594 GPYRTIRGRLD
+594 GIYRTIRANLS

-615 ALEMVDSTK
+615 ALEVVDTTVFKPMV
-624 FRPMTLLMT
+624 LLST
-633 DTLQTW
+633 DTLKTW
-639 IERQTTDFIE
+639 VETKTTDFIE
-649 ETPVCDSIRGNE
+649 ETPVCDSIAGE
-661 RIGSYVTAVA
+661 RIASYPTAVA
-671 LTRMHKGKQ
+671 LTRMHNGKQ
-680 QRILVMGDADCWSN
+680 QRLLVLGDADCWSN
-694 AELLASR
+694 AELMASR
-701 SGINAHNFSM
+701 KGINAHNFSM

-716 RWLCYGEFPV
+716 RWMCYGEFPV
-726 SSPRPKHRDMETSLT
+726 SSPRKPHRDRETSMT
-741 PMMMPTIKNIY
+741 PMMIPTIKNIY
-752 CIGIPFVIGLIGVIV
+752 CIGIPLFIGLIGVIV
-767 IMRRKRG
+767 IMRRRRG

>member
-105 SPVNSTQIV
+105 SPVSSTQIV
-114 LGKFLSMVAFALIFV
+114 LGKFLSMVVFALIFV
-129 IILAL
+129 VILAL

-185 TLSTLTFLNYIG
+185 TLSTLTFLNYVG

-249 LSNEKA
+249 LSNEKT
-255 HRPLWNKALRYVGV
+255 HRPLWNRALRYVGV
-269 LACAVLVGYISSRPV
+269 LVCAVIVGYISSRPS
-284 MMTFHDATYSKQNT
+284 MMSFYDATYSKQNT
-298 LSTASQEVMSRLE
+298 LSTASQEVMSQLE

-327 NVASPQSQMD
+327 NVASPQSQME

-363 TDTAFLAK
+363 TDSAFLAK
-371 YPGMTIEEI
+371 YPGMTVEEI
-380 VADVAKKKKINPK
+380 VADVAKKKNLNSKR
-393 KLVTA
+393 LVTA
-398 ESLKDEIDLKE
+398 ESLKEEIDLKE
-409 ENYRFVRVIERG
+409 ENYRFVRVIERA
-421 SGEKARLRLYDDMFH
+421 SGEKARLRLFDDMFH
-436 HPNEPEISAAMKKML
+436 HPKESEISAAMKKML
-451 VEPVKV
+451 VDPVKV

-484 MRNSMINQGFDVL
+484 MRNSMVNQGFDVV
-497 EVNLAEVGD
+497 EVNFQESKD

-517 EMRQAMTDEELASI
+517 EMRQAMTDEELLAI

-555 LMARFGMRLLDGQIA
+555 LMARFGMRMLEGQIA
-570 QPSPINPYHLVLS
+570 QPSQINPYHIVLS
-583 RATQMAADTLK
+583 RATQVAADTLK

-615 ALEMVDSTK
+615 ALEMVDSTL

-639 IERQTTDFIE
+639 IEKQTTDFIE

-661 RIGSYVTAVA
+661 RIDSYVTAVA

-680 QRILVMGDADCWSN
+680 QRILVLGDADCWSN

-701 SGINAHNFSM
+701 VGINAHNFTM

-752 CIGIPFVIGLIGVIV
+752 CIAIPLFIGLIGVIV

>member
-105 SPVNSTQIV
+105 SPVSSTQIV
-114 LGKFLSMVAFALIFV
+114 LGKFLSMVVFALIFV
-129 IILAL
+129 VILAL

-185 TLSTLTFLNYIG
+185 TLSTLTFLNYVG

-249 LSNEKA
+249 LSNEKT
-255 HRPLWNKALRYVGV
+255 HRPLWNRALRYVGV
-269 LACAVLVGYISSRPV
+269 LVCAVIVGYISSRPS
-284 MMTFHDATYSKQNT
+284 MMSFYDATYSKQNT
-298 LSTASQEVMSRLE
+298 LSTASQEVMSQLE

-327 NVASPQSQMD
+327 NVASPQSQME

-363 TDTAFLAK
+363 TDSAFLAK
-371 YPGMTIEEI
+371 YPGMTVEEI
-380 VADVAKKKKINPK
+380 VADVAKKKNLNPK
-393 KLVTA
+393 RLVTA
-398 ESLKDEIDLKE
+398 ESLKEEIDLKE
-409 ENYRFVRVIERG
+409 ENYRFVRVIERA
-421 SGEKARLRLYDDMFH
+421 SGEKARLRLFDDMFH
-436 HPNEPEISAAMKKML
+436 HPKESEISAAMKKML
-451 VEPVKV
+451 VDPVKV

-484 MRNSMINQGFDVL
+484 MRNSMVNQGFDVV
-497 EVNLAEVGD
+497 EVNFQESKD

-517 EMRQAMTDEELASI
+517 EMRQAMTDEELLAI

-555 LMARFGMRLLDGQIA
+555 LMARFGMRMLEGQIA
-570 QPSPINPYHLVLS
+570 QPSQINPYHIVLS
-583 RATQMAADTLK
+583 RATQVAADTLK
-594 GPYRTIRGRLD
+594 GPYRTIRGRMD

-615 ALEMVDSTK
+615 ALEMVDSTL

-639 IERQTTDFIE
+639 IEKQTTDFIE

-661 RIGSYVTAVA
+661 RIDSYVTAVA

-680 QRILVMGDADCWSN
+680 QRILVLGDADCWSN

-701 SGINAHNFSM
+701 AGINAHNFTM

-752 CIGIPFVIGLIGVIV
+752 CIGIPLFIGLIGVIV

>member
-105 SPVNSTQIV
+105 SPVSSTQIV
-114 LGKFLSMVAFALIFV
+114 LGKFLSMVVFALIFV
-129 IILAL
+129 VILAL

-185 TLSTLTFLNYIG
+185 TLSTLTFLNYVG

-249 LSNEKA
+249 LSNEKT
-255 HRPLWNKALRYVGV
+255 HRPLWNRALRYVGV
-269 LACAVLVGYISSRPV
+269 LVCAVIVGYISSRPS
-284 MMTFHDATYSKQNT
+284 MMSFYDATYSKQNT
-298 LSTASQEVMSRLE
+298 LSTASQEVMSQLE

-327 NVASPQSQMD
+327 NVASPQSQME

-363 TDTAFLAK
+363 TDSAFLAK
-371 YPGMTIEEI
+371 YPGMTVEEI
-380 VADVAKKKKINPK
+380 VADVAKKKNLNPK
-393 KLVTA
+393 RLVTA
-398 ESLKDEIDLKE
+398 ESLKEEIDLKE
-409 ENYRFVRVIERG
+409 ENYRFVRVIERA
-421 SGEKARLRLYDDMFH
+421 SGEKARLRLFDDMFH
-436 HPNEPEISAAMKKML
+436 HPKESEISAAMKKML
-451 VEPVKV
+451 VDPVKV

-484 MRNSMINQGFDVL
+484 MRNSMVNQGFDVV
-497 EVNLAEVGD
+497 EVNFQESKD

-517 EMRQAMTDEELASI
+517 EMRQAMTDEELHAI

-555 LMARFGMRLLDGQIA
+555 LMARFGMRMLEGQIA
-570 QPSPINPYHLVLS
+570 QPSQINPYHIVLS
-583 RATQMAADTLK
+583 RATQVAADTLK

-615 ALEMVDSTK
+615 ALEMVDSTL

-639 IERQTTDFIE
+639 IEKQTTDFIE
-649 ETPVCDSIRGNE
+649 ETPTCDTVSGNE
-661 RIGSYVTAVA
+661 CIGSYVTAVA

-680 QRILVMGDADCWSN
+680 QRILVLGDADCWSN

-701 SGINAHNFSM
+701 AGINAHNFTM

-752 CIGIPFVIGLIGVIV
+752 CIGIPLFIGLIGVIV

>member
-105 SPVNSTQIV
+105 SPVSSTQIV
-114 LGKFLSMVAFALIFV
+114 LGKFLSMVVFALIFV
-129 IILAL
+129 VILAL

-185 TLSTLTFLNYIG
+185 TLSTLTFLNYVG

-249 LSNEKA
+249 LSNEKT
-255 HRPLWNKALRYVGV
+255 HLPLWNRALRYVGV
-269 LACAVLVGYISSRPV
+269 LVCAVIVGYISSRPS
-284 MMTFHDATYSKQNT
+284 MMSFYDATYSKQNT
-298 LSTASQEVMSRLE
+298 LSTASQEVMSQLE

-327 NVASPQSQMD
+327 NVASPQSQME

-363 TDTAFLAK
+363 TDSAFLAK
-371 YPGMTIEEI
+371 YPGMTVEEI
-380 VADVAKKKKINPK
+380 VADVAKKKNLNPK
-393 KLVTA
+393 RLVTA
-398 ESLKDEIDLKE
+398 ESLKEEIDLKE
-409 ENYRFVRVIERG
+409 ENYRFVRVIERA
-421 SGEKARLRLYDDMFH
+421 SGEKARLRLFDDMFH
-436 HPNEPEISAAMKKML
+436 HPKESEISAAMKKML
-451 VEPVKV
+451 VDPVKV

-484 MRNSMINQGFDVL
+484 MRNSMVNQGFDVV
-497 EVNLAEVGD
+497 EVNFQESKD

-517 EMRQAMTDEELASI
+517 EMRQAMTDEELLAI

-555 LMARFGMRLLDGQIA
+555 LMARFGMRMLEGQIA
-570 QPSPINPYHLVLS
+570 QPSQINPYHIVLS
-583 RATQMAADTLK
+583 RATQVAADTLK

-615 ALEMVDSTK
+615 ALEMVDSTL

-639 IERQTTDFIE
+639 IEKQTTDFIE

-661 RIGSYVTAVA
+661 RIDSYVTDVD

-680 QRILVMGDADCWSN
+680 QRILVLGDADCWSN

-701 SGINAHNFSM
+701 AGINAHNFTM

-752 CIGIPFVIGLIGVIV
+752 CIAIPLFIGLIGVIV

>member
-1 MNFKIITR
+1 MDFKIINR

-31 ACQVGNDFGTIMA
+31 ACQVGIDFGTIIT
-44 EIAKIPVL
+44 EIAKIPVMD
-52 GRDITFSI
+52 REITFSI

-105 SPVNSTQIV
+105 SPVNSLQIV
-114 LGKFLSMVAFALIFV
+114 LGKYLSMVVFALIFLV
-129 IILAL
+129 ILAL
-134 PMIAVDY
+134 PMIALDY

-151 LSGLLAMFLL
+151 LSALLAMFLL

-176 SYQIVAAVA
+176 SYQIVSAVA
-185 TLSTLTFLNYIG
+185 TFSALTFLNYIG
-197 KIGQTSPFFRE
+197 KIGQTSPFLRD

-227 CSDDVVY
+227 CSDDIIY
-234 FLVVIAMFL
+234 FLVVIVMFL
-243 AFSVII
+243 AFTVII
-249 LSNEKA
+249 LSNEKT
-255 HRPLWNKALRYVGV
+255 HRPWWNRTLRYVGV
-269 LACAVLVGYISSRPV
+269 LACAVVVGYISSRPS
-284 MMTFHDATYSKQNT
+284 MMSFYDATYSKQNT
-298 LSTASQEVMSRLE
+298 LSTASQEVMNKLD

-317 TYVNLFDGEF
+317 TYVNLFDSEF
-327 NVASPQSQMD
+327 SDASPQNQLAD
-337 DKARFKQYTRFK
+337 RTRFKQYTRFK

-393 KLVTA
+393 HLVSA

-451 VEPVKV
+451 VDPVKV

-468 KKGGDRDYSIF
+468 KKGGDRDFSIF

-484 MRNSMINQGFDVL
+484 MRNSMINQGFDVV
-497 EVNLAEVGD
+497 EVNLQETKEI
-506 VPENINILLIP
+506 PENINILLIP
-517 EMRQAMTDEELASI
+517 EMRQAMTDEELLAI

-539 NLVILAD
+539 NLAILAD

-555 LMARFGMRLLDGQIA
+555 LLARLGMRIKDGQIA
-570 QPSPINPYHLVLS
+570 QPSQINPYHLVLS
-583 RATQMAADTLK
+583 RGTQVAADTLK
-594 GPYRTIRGRLD
+594 GIYRTMRANLS

-615 ALEMVDSTK
+615 ALEVVDTTVFKPMV
-624 FRPMTLLMT
+624 LLST

-639 IERQTTDFIE
+639 VETKTTDFVE
-649 ETPVCDSIRGNE
+649 ETPVCDMKSGEQIA
-661 RIGSYVTAVA
+661 SYPTAIA
-671 LTRMHKGKQ
+671 LTRMHYGKQ
-680 QRILVMGDADCWSN
+680 QRILVLGDADCWSN
-694 AELLASR
+694 AELMASR
-701 SGINAHNFSM
+701 KGINAHNFSM

-716 RWLCYGEFPV
+716 RWMCYGEFPV
-726 SSPRPKHRDMETSLT
+726 SSPRKPHRDRETSLT
-741 PMMMPTIKNIY
+741 PMMIPTIKNIY
-752 CIGIPFVIGLIGVIV
+752 CIAIPLFIGLIGVIV

>member
-1 MNFKIITR
+1 MDFKIITR

-31 ACQVGNDFGTIMA
+31 ACQVGIDFGTIIT
-44 EIAKIPVL
+44 EIAKIPVMD
-52 GRDITFSI
+52 REITFSI
-60 TAGVVLGHWGL
+60 TAGVVLGHNGL

-105 SPVNSTQIV
+105 SPVNSIQIV
-114 LGKFLSMVAFALIFV
+114 LGKFLSMVVFALIFLV
-129 IILAL
+129 ILAL
-134 PMIAVDY
+134 PMIALDY
-141 TTPNIDIPLI
+141 TTPNIDVPLI
-151 LSGLLAMFLL
+151 LAALLAMFLL
-161 ILTYCAVGLFMSTLT
+161 ILTYCSVGLFMSTLT

-185 TLSTLTFLNYIG
+185 TFSTLTFLNYIG
-197 KIGQTSPFFRE
+197 KIGQSSPFLRD

-227 CSDDVVY
+227 CSDDIVY

-249 LSNEKA
+249 LSNEKT
-255 HRPLWNKALRYVGV
+255 HRPLWNRALRYVGV
-269 LACAVLVGYISSRPV
+269 LAFAVLVGYISSRPS
-284 MMTFHDATYSKQNT
+284 MMSFHDATYSKQNT
-298 LSTASQEVMSRLE
+298 LSTASQEVMNQLE

-317 TYVNLFDGEF
+317 TYVNLFDSEF
-327 NVASPQSQMD
+327 DEASPRNQLAD
-337 DKARFKQYTRFK
+337 RTRFKQYTRFK

-398 ESLKDEIDLKE
+398 ESLKEEIDLKE

-436 HPNEPEISAAMKKML
+436 HPKEPEISAAMKKML
-451 VEPVKV
+451 VDPVKV

-484 MRNSMINQGFDVL
+484 MRNSMINQGFDVV
-497 EVNLAEVGD
+497 EVNLAEIKD
-506 VPENINILLIP
+506 VPENINILIVP
-517 EMRQAMTDEELASI
+517 EMRQAMTDEELAAV
-531 DRFVERGG
+531 DRFIERGG
-539 NLVILAD
+539 NMVVLAD
-546 VGRQEAMNP
+546 VGRQEVMNP
-555 LMARFGMRLLDGQIA
+555 LLARLGMRMKEGQIA
-570 QPSPINPYHLVLS
+570 QPSQINPYHLVLS
-583 RATQMAADTLK
+583 RSTPLAADTLK
-594 GPYRTIRGRLD
+594 GIYRTIRANLS

-615 ALEMVDSTK
+615 ALEVVDTTVFKPMV
-624 FRPMTLLMT
+624 LLST
-633 DTLQTW
+633 DTLKTW
-639 IERQTTDFIE
+639 VETKTTDFIE
-649 ETPVCDSIRGNE
+649 ETPVCDSIAGE
-661 RIGSYVTAVA
+661 RIASYPTAVA
-671 LTRMHKGKQ
+671 LTRMHNGKQ
-680 QRILVMGDADCWSN
+680 QRLLVLGDADCWSN
-694 AELLASR
+694 AELMASR
-701 SGINAHNFSM
+701 KGINAHNFSM

-716 RWLCYGEFPV
+716 RWMCYGEFPV
-726 SSPRPKHRDMETSLT
+726 SSPRKPHRDRETSMT
-741 PMMMPTIKNIY
+741 PMMIPTIKNIY
-752 CIGIPFVIGLIGVIV
+752 CIGIPLFIGLIGVIV
-767 IMRRKRG
+767 IMRRRRG

>member
-1 MNFKIITR
+1 MDFKIITR

-31 ACQVGNDFGTIMA
+31 ACQVGIDYGTIIT
-44 EIAKIPVL
+44 EIAKIPVMD
-52 GRDITFSI
+52 REITFSI
-60 TAGVVLGHWGL
+60 TAGVVLGTWGL

-105 SPVNSTQIV
+105 SPVNSIQIV
-114 LGKFLSMVAFALIFV
+114 LGKFLSMVVFALIFLV
-129 IILAL
+129 ILAL
-134 PMIAVDY
+134 PMIALDY

-151 LSGLLAMFLL
+151 LAALLAMFLL
-161 ILTYCAVGLFMSTLT
+161 ILTYCSVGLFMSTLT

-185 TLSTLTFLNYIG
+185 TFSTLTFLNYIG
-197 KIGQTSPFFRE
+197 KIGQSSPFLRD

-227 CSDDVVY
+227 CSDDIVY

-249 LSNEKA
+249 LSNEKT
-255 HRPLWNKALRYVGV
+255 HRPLWNRALRYVGV
-269 LACAVLVGYISSRPV
+269 LAFAVLVGYISSRPS
-284 MMTFHDATYSKQNT
+284 MMSFHDATYSKQNT
-298 LSTASQEVMSRLE
+298 LSTASQEVMNQLE

-317 TYVNLFDGEF
+317 TYVNLFDSEF
-327 NVASPQSQMD
+327 DEASPRNQLQD
-337 DKARFKQYTRFK
+337 RTRFKRYTRFK

-363 TDTAFLAK
+363 TDSAFWAK
-371 YPGMTIEEI
+371 YPGMTIEEV

-393 KLVTA
+393 KLVTV

-436 HPNEPEISAAMKKML
+436 HPNESEISAAMKKML

-484 MRNSMINQGFDVL
+484 MRNSMINQGFDVV
-497 EVNLAEVGD
+497 EVNLAEIKD

-517 EMRQAMTDEELASI
+517 EMRQAMTDEELAAV
-531 DRFVERGG
+531 DRFIERGG
-539 NLVILAD
+539 NMVVLAD
-546 VGRQEAMNP
+546 VGRQEVMNP
-555 LMARFGMRLLDGQIA
+555 LLARVGIRMKEGQIA
-570 QPSPINPYHLVLS
+570 QPSQINPYHLVLS
-583 RATQMAADTLK
+583 RSTPLAADTLR
-594 GPYRTIRGRLD
+594 GIYRNMRANLS

-615 ALEMVDSTK
+615 ALEVVDTTVFKPMV
-624 FRPMTLLMT
+624 LLST

-639 IERQTTDFIE
+639 VETRTTDFIE
-649 ETPVCDSIRGNE
+649 ETPVCDSIAGE
-661 RIGSYVTAVA
+661 RIASYPTAIA
-671 LTRMHKGKQ
+671 LTRMHNGKQ
-680 QRILVMGDADCWSN
+680 QRLLVLGDADCWSN
-694 AELLASR
+694 AELMASR
-701 SGINAHNFSM
+701 KGINAHNFSM

-716 RWLCYGEFPV
+716 RWMCYGEFPV
-726 SSPRPKHRDMETSLT
+726 SSPRKPHRDRETSMT
-741 PMMMPTIKNIY
+741 PMMIPTIKNIY
-752 CIGIPFVIGLIGVIV
+752 CIGIPLFIGLIGVVV

>member
-1 MNFKIITR
+1 MDFKIITR

-31 ACQVGNDFGTIMA
+31 ACQVGIDYGTIIT
-44 EIAKIPVL
+44 EIAKIPVMD
-52 GRDITFSI
+52 REITFSI
-60 TAGVVLGHWGL
+60 TAGVVLGNWGL

-105 SPVNSTQIV
+105 SPVNSIQIV
-114 LGKFLSMVAFALIFV
+114 LGKFLSMVVFALIFLV
-129 IILAL
+129 ILAL
-134 PMIAVDY
+134 PMIALDY
-141 TTPNIDIPLI
+141 TTPNIDVPLI
-151 LSGLLAMFLL
+151 LAALLAMFLL
-161 ILTYCAVGLFMSTLT
+161 ILTYCSVGLFMSTLT

-185 TLSTLTFLNYIG
+185 TFSTLTFLNYIG
-197 KIGQTSPFFRE
+197 KIGQSSPFLRD

-227 CSDDVVY
+227 CSDDIVY

-249 LSNEKA
+249 LSNEKT
-255 HRPLWNKALRYVGV
+255 HRPWWNRTLRYVGV
-269 LACAVLVGYISSRPV
+269 LVCAVVIGYISSRPS
-284 MMTFHDATYSKQNT
+284 MMSFYDATYSKQNT
-298 LSTASQEVMSRLE
+298 LSTASQEVMNQLE

-317 TYVNLFDGEF
+317 TYVNLFDSEF
-327 NVASPQSQMD
+327 SDASPQNQLED
-337 DKARFKQYTRFK
+337 RARFKQYTRFK

-398 ESLKDEIDLKE
+398 ESLKEEIDLKE

-436 HPNEPEISAAMKKML
+436 HPKEPEISAAMKKML
-451 VEPVKV
+451 VDPVKV

-484 MRNSMINQGFDVL
+484 MRNSMINQGFDVV
-497 EVNLAEVGD
+497 EVNLAEIKD
-506 VPENINILLIP
+506 VPENINILIVP
-517 EMRQAMTDEELASI
+517 EMRQAMADEELAAV
-531 DRFVERGG
+531 DRFIERGG
-539 NLVILAD
+539 NMVVLAD
-546 VGRQEAMNP
+546 VGRQEVMNP
-555 LMARFGMRLLDGQIA
+555 LLARLGMRMKEGQIA
-570 QPSPINPYHLVLS
+570 QPSQINPYHLVLS
-583 RATQMAADTLK
+583 RSTPLAADTLK
-594 GPYRTIRGRLD
+594 GIYRTIRANLS

-615 ALEMVDSTK
+615 ALEVVDTTVFKPMV
-624 FRPMTLLMT
+624 LLST

-639 IERQTTDFIE
+639 VETKTTDFIE
-649 ETPVCDSIRGNE
+649 ETPVCDSIAGE
-661 RIGSYVTAVA
+661 RIASYPTAVA
-671 LTRMHKGKQ
+671 LTRMHNGKQ
-680 QRILVMGDADCWSN
+680 QRLLVLGDADCWSN
-694 AELLASR
+694 AELMASR
-701 SGINAHNFSM
+701 KGINAHNFSM

-716 RWLCYGEFPV
+716 RWMCYGEFPV
-726 SSPRPKHRDMETSLT
+726 SSPRKPHRDRETSMT
-741 PMMMPTIKNIY
+741 PMMIPTIKNIY
-752 CIGIPFVIGLIGVIV
+752 CIGIPCLIGLIGVVV
-767 IMRRKRG
+767 IMRRRRG

>member
-105 SPVNSTQIV
+105 SPVSSTQIV
-114 LGKFLSMVAFALIFV
+114 LGKFLSMVVFALIFV
-129 IILAL
+129 VILAL

-185 TLSTLTFLNYIG
+185 TLSTLTFLNYVG

-249 LSNEKA
+249 LSNEKT
-255 HRPLWNKALRYVGV
+255 HRPLWNRALRYVGV
-269 LACAVLVGYISSRPV
+269 LVCAVIVGYISSRPS
-284 MMTFHDATYSKQNT
+284 MMSFYDATYSKQNT
-298 LSTASQEVMSRLE
+298 LSTASQEVMSQLE

-327 NVASPQSQMD
+327 NVASPQSQME

-363 TDTAFLAK
+363 TDSAFLAK
-371 YPGMTIEEI
+371 YPGMTVEEI
-380 VADVAKKKKINPK
+380 VADVAKKKNLNPK
-393 KLVTA
+393 RLVTA
-398 ESLKDEIDLKE
+398 ESLKEEIDLKE
-409 ENYRFVRVIERG
+409 ENYRFVRVIERA
-421 SGEKARLRLYDDMFH
+421 SGEKARLRLFDDMFH
-436 HPNEPEISAAMKKML
+436 HPKESEISAAMKKML
-451 VEPVKV
+451 VDPVKV

-484 MRNSMINQGFDVL
+484 MRNSMVNQGFDVV
-497 EVNLAEVGD
+497 EVNFQESKD
-506 VPENINILLIP
+506 VPEKINILLIP
-517 EMRQAMTDEELASI
+517 EMRQAMTDEELLAI

-555 LMARFGMRLLDGQIA
+555 LMARFGMRMLEGQIA
-570 QPSPINPYHLVLS
+570 QPSQINPYHIVLS
-583 RATQMAADTLK
+583 RATQVAADTLK

-615 ALEMVDSTK
+615 ALEMVDSTL

-639 IERQTTDFIE
+639 IEKQTTDFIE

-661 RIGSYVTAVA
+661 RIDSYVTAVA

-680 QRILVMGDADCWSN
+680 QRILVLGDADCWSN

-701 SGINAHNFSM
+701 AGINAHNFTM

-752 CIGIPFVIGLIGVIV
+752 CIAIPLFIGLIGVIV

>member
-105 SPVNSTQIV
+105 SPVSSTQIV
-114 LGKFLSMVAFALIFV
+114 LGKFLSMVVFALIFV
-129 IILAL
+129 VILTL

-185 TLSTLTFLNYIG
+185 TLSTLTFLNYVG

-249 LSNEKA
+249 LSNEKT
-255 HRPLWNKALRYVGV
+255 HRPLWNRALRYVGV
-269 LACAVLVGYISSRPV
+269 LVCAVIVGYISSRPS
-284 MMTFHDATYSKQNT
+284 MMSFYDATYSKQNT
-298 LSTASQEVMSRLE
+298 LSTASQEVMSQLE

-327 NVASPQSQMD
+327 NVASPQSQME

-363 TDTAFLAK
+363 TDSAFLAK
-371 YPGMTIEEI
+371 YPGMTVEEI
-380 VADVAKKKKINPK
+380 VADVAKKKNLNPK
-393 KLVTA
+393 RLVTA
-398 ESLKDEIDLKE
+398 ESLKEEIDLKE
-409 ENYRFVRVIERG
+409 ENYRFVRVIERA
-421 SGEKARLRLYDDMFH
+421 SGEKARLRLFDDMFH
-436 HPNEPEISAAMKKML
+436 HPKESEISAAMKKML
-451 VEPVKV
+451 VDPVKV

-484 MRNSMINQGFDVL
+484 MRNSMVNQGFDVV
-497 EVNLAEVGD
+497 EVNFQESKD

-517 EMRQAMTDEELASI
+517 EMRQAMTDEELLAI

-555 LMARFGMRLLDGQIA
+555 LMARFGMRMLEGQIA
-570 QPSPINPYHLVLS
+570 QPSQINPYHIVLS
-583 RATQMAADTLK
+583 RATQVAADTLK

-615 ALEMVDSTK
+615 ALEMVDSTL

-639 IERQTTDFIE
+639 IEKQTTDFIE

-661 RIGSYVTAVA
+661 RIDSYVTAVA

-680 QRILVMGDADCWSN
+680 QRILVLGDADCWSN

-701 SGINAHNFSM
+701 AGINAHNFTM

-752 CIGIPFVIGLIGVIV
+752 CIAIPLFIGLIGVIV